1 MSGEESIEIPGA
13 DSKPLSP
20 RERWNN
26 GPRTIRTPDASTL
39 SPRERWQEQ
48 QGGDVDDQINT
59 LTSPEAAKKFEQF
72 EGDVRYVVEETTAK
86 PAAHFPTDDF
96 DMPATTEQQALADKV
111 YQARIESR
119 IKDLLAGQSFR
130 ETEVITHLEKKLGRK
145 INRGVSEDS
154 RLIYDTGNEFQQLQT
169 DYRYAR
175 KIKAEN

>member
-1 MSGEESIEIPGA
+1 
-13 DSKPLSP
+13 
-20 RERWNN
+20 
-26 GPRTIRTPDASTL
+26 
-39 SPRERWQEQ
+39 
-48 QGGDVDDQINT
+48 
-59 LTSPEAAKKFEQF
+59 
-72 EGDVRYVVEETTAK
+72 
-86 PAAHFPTDDF
+86 
-96 DMPATTEQQALADKV
+96 MPATTEQQALADKV